1 MLAPAKLT
9 WYLEVTGRRSNG
21 YHELRSEMTT
31 LGLSDELVIDPEGDG
46 LTILGGPPLPLGENN
61 LISRALRLLGR
72 RANVTLTKRI
82 PVGGGL
88 GGGSADAAA
97 ILRWGGGVD
106 DLVALQLGGDVP
118 FCQRGGRALVTGVGE
133 FIEPL
138 APLTRDVTLFLP
150 PFSVSTPAVYQA
162 YDELVASGNRPEGR
176 NHLQAP
182 AHLVEPRLAD
192 VMAWASAT
200 FGPVHLAGSGS
211 TFFLEG
217 HVQRGLSTWDVM
229 SPVGT
234 VQVVQTQT
242 TPLGRR

>member
-9 WYLEVTGRRSNG
+9 WYLEVTGQRADG

-31 LGLSDELVIDPEGDG
+31 LGLSDELDIDPEGDS
-46 LTILGGPPLPLGENN
+46 LRIVGGPPLPLDETN
-61 LISRALRLLGR
+61 LIARALRVLGR
-72 RANVTLTKRI
+72 RAGVVLTKRI

-88 GGGSADAAA
+88 GGGSADAGA

-138 APLTRDVTLFLP
+138 EPLVRDVTLFLP
-150 PFSVSTPAVYQA
+150 PFSVSTPAVYRA
-162 YDELVASGNRPEGR
+162 YDELVAAGERPGGR
-176 NHLQAP
+176 NHLEAP
-182 AHLVEPRLAD
+182 ARLVEPRLEV
-192 VMAWASAT
+192 VMAWAKT
-200 FGPVHLAGSGS
+200 IFGPVHLAGSGS

-217 HVQRGLSTWDVM
+217 HVQAGLSTWNVE

-242 TPLGRR
+242 TPEGRR

>member
-31 LGLSDELVIDPEGDG
+31 LGLSDELSIDPEGDG
-46 LTILGGPPLPLGENN
+46 LTIIGGPPLPLDENN
-61 LISRALRLLGR
+61 LISRALRLLNR
-72 RANVTLTKRI
+72 RASVTLTKRI

-138 APLTRDVTLFLP
+138 TPLTRDVTLFLP

-162 YDELVASGNRPEGR
+162 YDELVAAGSRPGGR
-176 NHLQAP
+176 NHLEAP
-182 AHLVEPRLAD
+182 ARMVEPRLAD
-192 VMAWASAT
+192 VMAWANAT

-217 HVQRGLSTWDVM
+217 HVQRGWSTWDVA
-229 SPVGT
+229 SPVGM

-242 TPLGRR
+242 TP

>member
-9 WYLEVTGRRSNG
+9 WYLEVTGVRANG

-31 LGLSDELVIDPEGDG
+31 LGLADELLIDPAGDS
-46 LTILGGPPLPLGENN
+46 LTILDGPSVPLNETN
-61 LISRALRLLGR
+61 LIARALAVLNR
-72 RANVTLTKRI
+72 RAGVVLTKRS

-97 ILRWGGGVD
+97 ILRWGGGVAD
-106 DLVALQLGGDVP
+106 GVALQLGGDVP

-138 APLTRDVTLFLP
+138 PPLVRDVTLFLP
-150 PFSVSTPAVYQA
+150 PFSLATPAVYRA
-162 YDELVASGNRPEGR
+162 YDELVASGQRPSGR
-176 NHLQAP
+176 NHLEIP
-182 AHLVEPRLAD
+182 ARAVEPRLDA
-192 VMAWASAT
+192 VMAWANAT

-217 HVQRGLSTWDVM
+217 HVQRGVSTWDVE

-242 TPLGRR
+242 TPEGRC